1 MKSFLDQS
9 GKVYGI
15 INMNDKVKKFLEYT
29 GIAGSIITAIAYIT
43 ATLVI
48 VWGFETRLEMEKQ
61 ILFSLLGAFTGL
73 MITFFLRGQ
82 GVIFAKKD
90 PEAEKVMKEYYE
102 KINRKKTIKQLHT
115 IKHYIVVQTILDVIF
130 KGVSVAF
137 STYFILYIFME
148 GNGDISL
155 IFLAVANILMF
166 ACFGLVALSKAYDK
180 YLDEHIPAIREIIA
194 KLDQAR
200 SIAQKEKEHANL
212 QQRELSI
219 TSTTG
224 GEEQNRHPVDPRL
237 LGDLWSQGI

>member
-1 MKSFLDQS
+1 M
-9 GKVYGI
+9 YGI

-29 GIAGSIITAIAYIT
+29 GIVGSIITAIAYIT

-102 KINRKKTIKQLHT
+102 KINRKKTIRQLHT
-115 IKHYIVVQTILDVIF
+115 IKHYIVVQTILDIIF
-130 KGVSVAF
+130 KGVSVAL
-137 STYFILYIFME
+137 STYFLLYIFME

-155 IFLAVANILMF
+155 IFLAVSNILMF
-166 ACFGLVALSKAYDK
+166 ACFGLVALSKAFDK
-180 YLDEHIPAIREIIA
+180 YLDEHIPAIREIIK
-194 KLDQAR
+194 KLDQAG
-200 SIAQKEKEHANL
+200 SIPQKELSHANL

-219 TSTTG
+219 TSPAG
-224 GEEQNRHPVDPRL
+224 GEEQTGHPVDPRL
-237 LGDLWSQGI
+237 SGDLWSQGI

>member
-1 MKSFLDQS
+1 
-9 GKVYGI
+9 
-15 INMNDKVKKFLEYT
+15 MNTKVKKFLEYT

-48 VWGFETRLEMEKQ
+48 VWGFETKLEMEKQ

-73 MITFFLRGQ
+73 MITFFLRSQ

-102 KINRKKTIKQLHT
+102 KMNKKKTIKQLHT
-115 IKHYIVVQTILDVIF
+115 IKHYLIVQTILDVIF
-130 KGVSVAF
+130 KGISVAL
-137 STYFILYIFME
+137 STYFLLYIFME
-148 GNGDISL
+148 GNGDLSL

-200 SIAQKEKEHANL
+200 SIAQKGLKHANI
-212 QQRELSI
+212 QQCELPV
-219 TSTTG
+219 TSPAS
-224 GEEQNRHPVDPRL
+224 GEEQNRHPEDPRL
-237 LGDLWSQGI
+237 LEHLWGQGI

>member
-1 MKSFLDQS
+1 MRLFLDQF

-15 INMNDKVKKFLEYT
+15 IIMNDKVKKFLEYT
-29 GIAGSIITAIAYIT
+29 GIVGSIITAIAYIT

-90 PEAEKVMKEYYE
+90 PEAQTVMREYYE

-115 IKHYIVVQTILDVIF
+115 IKHYIVVQTILDIIF
-130 KGVSVAF
+130 KGVSVAL
-137 STYFILYIFME
+137 STYFLLYIFME
-148 GNGDISL
+148 GNGDMSL
-155 IFLAVANILMF
+155 VFLAVSNILMF
-166 ACFGLVALSKAYDK
+166 ACFGLVALSKAFDK
-180 YLDEHIPAIREIIA
+180 YLDEHIPAIREIIK
-194 KLDQAR
+194 KLDQAG
-200 SIAQKEKEHANL
+200 SIPQKEKEHANI

-219 TSTTG
+219 TSTAS
-224 GEEQNRHPVDPRL
+224 GEEQERHPSDPRL
-237 LGDLWSQGI
+237 SHIVWGESI

>member
-1 MKSFLDQS
+1 
-9 GKVYGI
+9 
-15 INMNDKVKKFLEYT
+15 MNNKIKKLLEYT
-29 GIAGSIITAIAYIT
+29 GIAGSIISALAYII

-61 ILFSLLGAFTGL
+61 ILFSILGAFTGL

-82 GVIFAKKD
+82 GVSFAKKE
-90 PEAEKVMKEYYE
+90 PESQKIMREYYE

-115 IKHYIVVQTILDVIF
+115 IKFYLIMQTIQDVIF

-148 GNGDISL
+148 GNGDMSL
-155 IFLAVANILMF
+155 VFLAISNILMF

-180 YLDEHIPAIREIIA
+180 YLDEHIPAIREIIK

-200 SIAQKEKEHANL
+200 SIAQKEEEHANV
-212 QQRELSI
+212 QQRELFI

-224 GEEQNRHPVDPRL
+224 GKEQNRHPDDPRL
-237 LGDLWSQGI
+237 FGDLWGEGVFNRS